1 MSNDFSKFYTF
12 MAIVKEKSFSKASN
26 ILGISQPAVTLQM
39 KKLEEALAA
48 TLVIR
53 KKNGIILTREGEK
66 FYKLCTQFESAMFR
80 FKDEV
85 SRIKSNKVPLVIAT
99 TQIIAETFISLL
111 LDKISEVTGAELDI
125 RIREQNELIGF
136 LKDRRSDICIAL
148 EQSFDERLLVKKLF
162 EYDVILVSNRPTTE
176 SVKPEELS
184 KFKFIKDTTKGY
196 IAEELQKYGVNY
208 DNLQTAYLL
217 EGSIMIKRAI
227 LNNNADEYVTFAPRF
242 LVEDSIKDGKLFE
255 IKINRFKIAR
265 NVYAVALKENEEM
278 LNKFLQVKDK
288 FGF

>member
-12 MAIVKEKSFSKASN
+12 MAIVKEKSFSKASK

-162 EYDVILVSNRPTTE
+162 EYDVILVSNRPMTE
-176 SVKPEELS
+176 SVKPGELS

-227 LNNNADEYVTFAPRF
+227 LNNNADEYVAFAPRF

>member
-12 MAIVKEKSFSKASN
+12 MAIVKEKSFSKASK

-111 LDKISEVTGAELDI
+111 LDKIS
-125 RIREQNELIGF
+125 
-136 LKDRRSDICIAL
+136 
-148 EQSFDERLLVKKLF
+148 
-162 EYDVILVSNRPTTE
+162 
-176 SVKPEELS
+176 
-184 KFKFIKDTTKGY
+184 
-196 IAEELQKYGVNY
+196 
-208 DNLQTAYLL
+208 
-217 EGSIMIKRAI
+217 
-227 LNNNADEYVTFAPRF
+227 
-242 LVEDSIKDGKLFE
+242 
-255 IKINRFKIAR
+255 
-265 NVYAVALKENEEM
+265 
-278 LNKFLQVKDK
+278 
-288 FGF
+288 